1 MSDAS
6 SAGSHGKT
14 CRQDVLGRID
24 IPVVPGTTGGARPV
38 ADRKLELREYMPA
51 RRASLARRKPA
62 VNDDELPS
70 VPLTLVRQLAAEL
83 GPTAVRDGAG
93 QLSVTDQA
101 GDVQVL
107 DHDCVGGADKPGA
120 SPMQEVA
127 PRVADLTVGAGDLE
141 FSLFPVRGTLL
152 AAGQAPLVSS
162 QFAGLAVQVQGV
174 GDPVAVAGHGVNR
187 HAEINADGVPGL
199 WQWFGAPGIDG
210 EGHVPAA
217 VRLPAD
223 NDHRRV
229 QRSQVHL
236 RPSPGEPQRRGRLGQ
251 PQHPVAQG
259 ERRPGIVRGLA
270 PSARFEP
277 GVASAFL
284 IKRGERRPASWE
296 YRHEGLG
303 LLRRSW

>member
-38 ADRKLELREYMPA
+38 ADRKLELHEHMPA

-107 DHDCVGGADKPGA
+107 DDDCVGGADKPGA

-152 AAGQAPLVSS
+152 AAA
-162 QFAGLAVQVQGV
+162 
-174 GDPVAVAGHGVNR
+174 
-187 HAEINADGVPGL
+187 
-199 WQWFGAPGIDG
+199 
-210 EGHVPAA
+210 
-217 VRLPAD
+217 
-223 NDHRRV
+223 RR
-229 QRSQVHL
+229 RWYRASL
-236 RPSPGEPQRRGRLGQ
+236 RALLSRC
-251 PQHPVAQG
+251 
-259 ERRPGIVRGLA
+259 RGLVILS
-270 PSARFEP
+270 P
-277 GVASAFL
+277 
-284 IKRGERRPASWE
+284 
-296 YRHEGLG
+296 
-303 LLRRSW
+303 LLVTA